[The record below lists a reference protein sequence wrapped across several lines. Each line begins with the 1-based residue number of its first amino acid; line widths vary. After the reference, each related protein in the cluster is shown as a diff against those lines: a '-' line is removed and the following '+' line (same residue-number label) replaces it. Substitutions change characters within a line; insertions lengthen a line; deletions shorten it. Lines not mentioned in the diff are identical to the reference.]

1 MTDKYIV
8 LEVLQNKT
16 ITWESVEFK
25 SFREAQKL
33 KLQKNSQNQNPDVTY
48 KVQIQQPPGVTK
60 ARTGVL

>member
-1 MTDKYIV
+1 MTDIYVV
-8 LEVLQNKT
+8 LEVLQKKT

-33 KLQKNSQNQNPDVTY
+33 KLEKTRQNQNPDVMY
-48 KVQIQQPPGVTK
+48 KVQIRQPPGTTK